1 MAEGIRK
8 TLEESYESMI
18 HRRQFAEAK
27 IKTLDKERSESERKA
42 RTRLLIQIGG
52 MMIKHF
58 PGIDQLSLDDINDLI
73 YHMSVLPEVIE
84 YIGSVLK
91 DVNE

>member
-1 MAEGIRK
+1 MVEGIRK

-18 HRRQFAEAK
+18 QRRQFVEAK
-27 IKTLDKERSESERKA
+27 IKTHDKEHSESERKA

-58 PGIDQLSLDDINDLI
+58 LGIDHLSLDDINDLI
-73 YHMSVLPEVIE
+73 YHV
-84 YIGSVLK
+84 
-91 DVNE
+91 

>member
-8 TLEESYESMI
+8 TLEETYDSLVQ
-18 HRRQFAEAK
+18 RRKFTEDK
-27 IKTLDKERSESERKA
+27 IKTLDKDRSKAERKA
-42 RTRLLIQIGG
+42 RTHLLIQIGG

-58 PGIDQLSLDDINDLI
+58 PCIDHLSVDDINDLI
-73 YHMSVLPEVIE
+73 YHMSVLPEVSS
-84 YIGSVLK
+84 YVGNVLK

>member
-8 TLEESYESMI
+8 TLEESYESMLQ
-18 HRRQFAEAK
+18 RRQFVEAK
-27 IKTLDKERSESERKA
+27 IKTLDKERSESERKD

-58 PGIDQLSLDDINDLI
+58 PGIDHLSLDDINDLI
-73 YHMSVLPEVIE
+73 YHMSVLPEVKE